1 MVVIRRGAKVL
12 NRCQEFK
19 CNTYNSFSFCR
30 SPTTLRLSQ
39 SFLNVCVQG
48 NYCLLEEIFD
58 RWIFLKVTFILSLY
72 PKDLKLEIVLVVK
85 DGCFVNFEI

>member
-1 MVVIRRGAKVL
+1 MVVISWRAKVL